1 VISDS
6 ATGWRPADRRSLH
19 DPALGGPS
27 AIPAL
32 GVRPNPEEMRRAMH
46 RRELGAKIDAT
57 SKQLE
62 LIASELK
69 VECATHL
76 VELTRRPNE
85 LFRIDHLKRFFD
97 AGSTAH

>member
-1 VISDS
+1 
-6 ATGWRPADRRSLH
+6 
-19 DPALGGPS
+19 
-27 AIPAL
+27 
-32 GVRPNPEEMRRAMH
+32 MRRAMH